1 MSTKRSV
8 LLHASVLT
16 AFLAIAPAPKAD
28 AEEKKV
34 PKATVLPDQFGVD
47 HRIGDIAS
55 QGAVVIVYSSDRK
68 SPEYLASWASSLRDT
83 LPQGVAVI
91 LAADMSGLPFFVP
104 RAKVIANLG
113 AKYPGL
119 PILLDWKGELSRV
132 LAPWKG
138 QAVVIAYMDGRQ
150 VTRAEGLACAAE
162 ASRIA
167 TALKP

>member
-1 MSTKRSV
+1 MNTKRSV
-8 LLHASVLT
+8 LLHASVL
-16 AFLAIAPAPKAD
+16 ASFLAIAPAPRAE

-34 PKATVLPDQFGVD
+34 PKTTVLPDQFGVE

-68 SPEYLASWASSLRDT
+68 SPEYLASWAGSLREA
-83 LPQGVAVI
+83 LPQGAAI
-91 LAADMSGLPFFVP
+91 LLAADMSGLPFFVP

-119 PILLDWKGELSRV
+119 PILLDWKGELSRI

-138 QAVVIAYMDGRQ
+138 QAVVIAYLEGK
-150 VTRAEGLACAAE
+150 VVCRAEGLSSPAE

-167 TALKP
+167 LALRP